1 MASEDS
7 FSQKDFLERLDTLQK
22 RVLSEENSLQN
33 FRDSLGSLPDLDFDD
48 DEAKRDS
55 IMEIS
60 MTFRK
65 RDELLLNIMSN
76 YRRMYDQTLLDRKS
90 TK

>member
-33 FRDSLGSLPDLDFDD
+33 FRDSLGSLPDLDFDV

-55 IMEIS
+55 IMEIN

-76 YRRMYDQTLLDRKS
+76 YRRMNDQTLLDRKS